1 MSNNPY
7 VPQFAPFQSG
17 CSMCKPS
24 TDYAQV
30 ATDYVQVGSGNYSND
45 GLIPVSNG
53 KNLYHAKNY
62 EMNLDQTF
70 MKNNLGID
78 YATSFGGAKG
88 KKVVKPKSKKNQ
100 KGGEYGI
107 FNINQQSDESLLS
120 GGKKSKA
127 KKPKK
132 SLKGGD
138 PMAELSAL
146 LSMSE
151 KSDKVMS
158 GGKKKPI
165 RKMKGGDPMAELSAF
180 LSMNNKSESVMSG
193 GKKKQ
198 SKKPVRK
205 MKGGMESSGAT
216 PMDQRFFNAD
226 AALLNYPE
234 LSGND
239 VNSAYGSIVSGN
251 VGTGMLAPYNSSSCS
266 SANHNTMLK
275 TGGAKGKKL
284 VRKMKGGMESS
295 GATPMDQRFFNADA
309 ALLNYPEL
317 SGNGVKSAYGPIVS
331 GNVGTGMLAPYN
343 SSSCSSA
350 NHNTM
355 LKTGGAKGK
364 KPVSKKPTKKMIKKG
379 GDGPIPKIS
388 DAPVSAVSSKVDGA
402 INGFSSFMQKLNEDY
417 LKSVQAIKNTKIGNQ
432 RLVGGKKAPKKKSVA
447 KKPKAKKMK
456 GGDGSDY
463 AATQGSRGP
472 ANAPD
477 AFWGVP
483 GEQWFRQF
491 NKTGDYIPNS
501 KLAIA
506 ATPQLVGKGSNEVS
520 GYDEMDF
527 SYGTA

>member
-1 MSNNPY
+1 
-7 VPQFAPFQSG
+7 
-17 CSMCKPS
+17 MCKPS

-45 GLIPVSNG
+45 GLIPASNG

-127 KKPKK
+127 KKVVQKKPKK

-138 PMAELSAL
+138 PMADLSSF
-146 LSMSE
+146 LSMSQ
-151 KSDKVMS
+151 KSDNVMS
-158 GGKKKPI
+158 GGKKNQTRSI
-165 RKMKGGDPMAELSAF
+165 KGGDPMADLSSF
-180 LSMNNKSESVMSG
+180 LSMSQKSDNVMSG
-193 GKKKQ
+193 GKKNQ

-205 MKGGMESSGAT
+205 MKGGMESSGST

-234 LSGND
+234 LSGNG
-239 VNSAYGSIVSGN
+239 VNSAYGPIVSGN

-275 TGGAKGKKL
+275 TGGAKGKKP

-379 GDGPIPKIS
+379 GDGPIPQIS
-388 DAPVSAVSSKVDGA
+388 DSPVSSVSSKVDGA
-402 INGFSSFMQKLNEDY
+402 IDGFSSFMQKLNEDY

-432 RLVGGKKAPKKKSVA
+432 RLVGGKKATVQKKKV
-447 KKPKAKKMK
+447 KKAPVKKNVKKMK
-456 GGDGSDY
+456 GGDGSDW
-463 AATQGSRGP
+463 ATSQGSRGP

-477 AFWGVP
+477 AYWGVP

>member
-1 MSNNPY
+1 
-7 VPQFAPFQSG
+7 
-17 CSMCKPS
+17 
-24 TDYAQV
+24 
-30 ATDYVQVGSGNYSND
+30 
-45 GLIPVSNG
+45 
-53 KNLYHAKNY
+53 
-62 EMNLDQTF
+62 
-70 MKNNLGID
+70 
-78 YATSFGGAKG
+78 
-88 KKVVKPKSKKNQ
+88 
-100 KGGEYGI
+100 
-107 FNINQQSDESLLS
+107 
-120 GGKKSKA
+120 
-127 KKPKK
+127 
-132 SLKGGD
+132 
-138 PMAELSAL
+138 
-146 LSMSE
+146 MSE

-158 GGKKKPI
+158 GGKKKPT
-165 RKMKGGDPMAELSAF
+165 RKMKGGDPMAELSSF

-234 LSGND
+234 LSGNS
-239 VNSAYGSIVSGN
+239 VNSAYGPIVSGN
-251 VGTGMLAPYNSSSCS
+251 VGTGMLAPYNSSRCS

-275 TGGAKGKKL
+275 TGGAKGKKP

-317 SGNGVKSAYGPIVS
+317 SGNGVKSAYGPIVN
-331 GNVGTGMLAPYN
+331 GNVGTGMLAPYS

-355 LKTGGAKGK
+355 LKTGGTKGK

-388 DAPVSAVSSKVDGA
+388 DSPVSAVSSKVDGA
-402 INGFSSFMQKLNEDY
+402 ISGFSSFMQKLNEDY

-432 RLVGGKKAPKKKSVA
+432 RLVGGKKAPKKKPVA

-477 AFWGVP
+477 SFWGVP

-506 ATPQLVGKGSNEVS
+506 ATPELVGKGSNEVS